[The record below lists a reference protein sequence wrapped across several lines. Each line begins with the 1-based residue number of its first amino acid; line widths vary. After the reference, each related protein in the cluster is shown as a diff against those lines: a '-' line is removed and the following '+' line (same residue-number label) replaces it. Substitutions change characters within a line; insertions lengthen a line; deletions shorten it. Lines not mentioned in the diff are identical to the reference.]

1 MASYGGRGGIR
12 GEDAA
17 AEVPRAPRD
26 HAVPNRAEDR
36 GRAVHGRAARRRGG
50 GGGAAVRILDNIG
63 DRAMAPAKRTG
74 RLFRRILR
82 PKTEQIRAGH
92 LDGRGRPKHPVSGNE
107 PFRVMAWAWRWPL
120 AGSPRDSPP
129 SVAQGRLGAGRGR
142 GAFAWRAVGPRR
154 QGPAARCRTAI
165 GSKGTV
171 WRLPARR
178 RAARSAE
185 EDGAGWLGRSVD
197 GEVGCASSGGGQSG
211 HGAAGGPGQ
220 TRIPAAR
227 AERAAERAP
236 ASAASPP
243 SAPLAAALQ
252 AQRQKTPLPCC
263 APPLA
268 PFIARQVRNRK
279 SWRRAVRVYART
291 GLLFRA
297 RAARCR
303 HRAPGCVVARGG
315 PARCP
320 VSFRRSYAPA
330 PR

>member
-1 MASYGGRGGIR
+1 MGSALGGTFMLGTATRCRGPDLMASCGGRGGIR

-17 AEVPRAPRD
+17 AEAPRAPRD

-50 GGGAAVRILDNIG
+50 GGGAAVRILDNNG

-142 GAFAWRAVGPRR
+142 GAFARRATSPRR

-165 GSKGTV
+165 GSKGTSLV
-171 WRLPARR
+171 AAGAPARSTIGGIR
-178 RAARSAE
+178 RGRLA
-185 EDGAGWLGRSVD
+185 GAFSGRR
-197 GEVGCASSGGGQSG
+197 G
-211 HGAAGGPGQ
+211 
-220 TRIPAAR
+220 R
-227 AERAAERAP
+227 
-236 ASAASPP
+236 
-243 SAPLAAALQ
+243 
-252 AQRQKTPLPCC
+252 
-263 APPLA
+263 
-268 PFIARQVRNRK
+268 VRK
-279 SWRRAVRVYART
+279 
-291 GLLFRA
+291 FR
-297 RAARCR
+297 
-303 HRAPGCVVARGG
+303 
-315 PARCP
+315 
-320 VSFRRSYAPA
+320 
-330 PR
+330 